1 MCAIVDA
8 NVVREVFGP
17 GAPPAGEK
25 FLGWLNRGSGRLVV
39 GGRLLEELE
48 ASSKDFRDWARQV
61 TLAGKM
67 RIVDANEVN
76 TRTDQIRREG
86 SCASDD
92 PHVIALAQVSRARLL
107 YSNDGRLQKDFRN
120 KQLID
125 DPRGSVYSTQKSSEF
140 RPAHRRLLGRRDLCR
155 LE

>member
-8 NVVREVFGP
+8 NVAHEVFGP
-17 GAPPAGEK
+17 SAPPAGGK
-25 FLGWLNRGSGRLVV
+25 FLDWLSKRGRLVV
-39 GGRLLEELE
+39 GGELLEELTR
-48 ASSKDFRDWARQV
+48 SKDFRSWAREL

-67 RIVDANEVN
+67 RVVDACEVK
-76 TRTDQIRREG
+76 TRTDQLRREE
-86 SCASDD
+86 SCASND

-107 YSNDGRLQKDFRN
+107 YSNDRSLQKDFRN

-140 RPAHRRLLGRRDLCR
+140 RPAHRKLLGRRDLCR
-155 LE
+155 A

>member
-8 NVVREVFGP
+8 NVAHEVFGP
-17 GAPPAGEK
+17 STPPAGRR
-25 FLGWLNRGSGRLVV
+25 FLDWLSKGRGRLVV
-39 GGRLLEELE
+39 GGKLLEELTR
-48 ASSKDFRDWARQV
+48 SKDFTGWAREL

-67 RIVDANEVN
+67 RMVDASEVN
-76 TRTDQIRREG
+76 ARTDQVRSEG
-86 SCASDD
+86 ACTSDD

-140 RPAHRRLLGRRDLCR
+140 RPAHKKLLGRQDLCGV
-155 LE
+155 E